1 MFVGKTVLFL
11 VSPND
16 DVSRQLFHSRQL
28 ATVFT
33 LLIFVMPAFQCNRF
47 DAAKSFHSAKAIKI
61 CMAAKICMGIM
72 FSTIF
77 FFNYS
82 PVSLGEIP
90 RNCRPSRLLVATRV
104 GAGQGRKSRIFA
116 MKSQFSKLCPTF
128 CQGGVPLTPEK
139 ITYLAPPSSQ
149 WTVGC

>member
-47 DAAKSFHSAKAIKI
+47 DAAKSLILSL
-61 CMAAKICMGIM
+61 M
-72 FSTIF
+72 FLKF
-77 FFNYS
+77 D
-82 PVSLGEIP
+82 
-90 RNCRPSRLLVATRV
+90 
-104 GAGQGRKSRIFA
+104 
-116 MKSQFSKLCPTF
+116 
-128 CQGGVPLTPEK
+128 
-139 ITYLAPPSSQ
+139 LA
-149 WTVGC
+149 